1 VYRAVVLTTFVVLLL
16 AAVGVA
22 MAGSKGGESTVSTTS
37 EDTSSGSTVAQDT
50 TAPGGF
56 SSEPTV
62 IGEPTVDES
71 AEPTVAEPVEERPP
85 PTSNTGKGSDRTRDV
100 GEPAAGAPANGNGLG
115 RPEQAGEPE
124 GRGSGAGQQKV
135 TLCHKGKN
143 TITVGEPAKEAHL
156 RHGDGLGA
164 C

>member
-1 VYRAVVLTTFVVLLL
+1 MYRAVVLTTFVVLLS

-22 MAGSKGGESTVSTTS
+22 MAGSKGGESTVSTT
-37 EDTSSGSTVAQDT
+37 EDTSSGSTVARDT
-50 TAPGGF
+50 TAPGG

-71 AEPTVAEPVEERPP
+71 AEPTAAEPVEETPP
-85 PTSNTGKGSDRTRDV
+85 PASNTGKGSYRTRDAD
-100 GEPAAGAPANGNGLG
+100 EPAAGAPANGNGLG
-115 RPEQAGEPE
+115 RPEQAGGPE

-135 TLCHKGKN
+135 TLCQKGKN